1 MVSEKERTETD
12 IKKLWRII
20 KEFKRLRLHD
30 EYPQILEWATN
41 YANDAQY
48 FFDNND
54 IFSAF
59 GAANYAYGFID
70 SILVLEGK
78 KSDDSTL

>member
-1 MVSEKERTETD
+1 MVTERERTEKD

-30 EYPQILEWATN
+30 LYPQILEWATN

-54 IFSAF
+54 TFSAF

-70 SILVLEGK
+70 AILVLEGK
-78 KSDDSTL
+78 KKEENSF